1 MSKINRWIIILL
13 LLLMAAGTVLEM
25 NKGAAFVQSHLY
37 QTPWFMALWLA
48 LAITAAVVLFRAK
61 VYRRWPTLGIYISF
75 ALIILGM
82 TVTTFTAKSGNMT
95 LRKGERSSTFVSEDH
110 PSKSWK
116 TPFQVELVNFEVVFY
131 PGSQAPQDFQS
142 VVRFHQGTTVSN
154 NVLISMNNIG
164 RYKNYRFYQADYDAE
179 GNVVLTVTSD
189 PWGIGLNYAGY
200 ALLLL
205 SFVCF
210 FFEKKGPFRRLL
222 SEISHQRAVTTVG
235 LLLFLVAFTTTASA
249 QPRTLPKESADK
261 FGQMYVMYKNRVCP
275 VQTLAKDFTTKL
287 YGAPT
292 YKGLTPEQVLS
303 GWVFYFS
310 EWCQEPMIKVKGD
323 AVRQAMALS
332 GKYARLVDFMDGE
345 GNYRLE
351 NGMNLPMDD
360 PNRAK
365 FRGAYEKFNL
375 VKMLYNGQLLK
386 LFPIKDSVGEIQW
399 FSQSDPLP
407 EHVLGQEYLFIRQ
420 YLNYGGELAQTGNYA
435 AFDTLMLKTLIYQ
448 KKHLG
453 ELAPKAYKI
462 AAERFGNRYGV
473 GRPMAMGSVL
483 LGLLFFAYAMVCLAG
498 SKSIHRGVR
507 VAGRVAMGLLA
518 LYLLALFIT
527 RWVAAGHVPMSNSYE
542 TMLFMALC
550 VTVIALIFGRRQPF
564 ALPFGLMMAGFAILV
579 AMMRGAN
586 PSITLLMPVLASPL
600 LCLHVA
606 VIMLSY
612 AILAFVMLNGLAAL
626 FLSLYWKLRQRPQQ
640 EEVLLRLSR
649 IGNVLLYPAVFLL
662 AIGIFVGAVW
672 ANVSWGTYW
681 TWDPKEVWALIT
693 MMVYAYPLHRQ
704 IIQRPDWR
712 PLRFHVFAV
721 LAFLCVIITYFGV
734 NLLLGGMHS
743 YA

>member
-1 MSKINRWIIILL
+1 MILL
-13 LLLMAAGTVLEM
+13 LLLMAAGTVVEM
-25 NKGAAFVQSHLY
+25 SKGVTFVQSHLY

-61 VYRRWPTLGIYISF
+61 VYRRWPTLGIYVSF

-82 TVTTFTAKSGNMT
+82 TVTTFTAKSGDMT
-95 LRKGERSSTFVSEDH
+95 LKKGEMTSTFVNADD
-110 PSKSWK
+110 PSKSWQ

-142 VVRFHQGTTVSN
+142 VVRFHQGTAVSD

-210 FFEKKGPFRRLL
+210 FFEKDSPFRRLL
-222 SEISHQRAVTTVG
+222 GAINQQRATLTIG
-235 LLLFLVAFTTTASA
+235 LLLFMVAFTATANA

-292 YKGLTPEQVLS
+292 YKGLTSEQVLS

-310 EWCQEPMIKVKGD
+310 EWCQEPMIKIKGD
-323 AVRQAMALS
+323 AVRQAMSLS
-332 GKYARLVDFMDGE
+332 GKYACLMDFMDE
-345 GNYRLE
+345 QGNYRLD
-351 NGMNLPMDD
+351 NGMNLPVDD
-360 PNRAK
+360 PNRSK
-365 FRGAYEKFNL
+365 FRGAYEKYNL

-435 AFDTLMLKTLIYQ
+435 AFDTLMQKTLVYQ
-448 KKHLG
+448 KRNLG
-453 ELAPKAYKI
+453 DLAPEGYEI
-462 AAERFGNRYGV
+462 SAERFGNRYGV

-483 LGLLFFAYAMVCLAG
+483 LGLLFFAYAMVCMAG

-542 TMLFMALC
+542 TMLFLALC

-626 FLSLYWKLRQRPQQ
+626 FLSLYWKLRRQPQQ
-640 EEVLLRLSR
+640 EEVLLRLSQ

>member
-1 MSKINRWIIILL
+1 MNRWLAILL
-13 LLLMAAGTVLEM
+13 LLLMAAGTIVEM
-25 NKGAAFVQSHLY
+25 TKGAAFVQTHLY
-37 QTPWFMALWLA
+37 RTPWFMGLWVLFA
-48 LAITAAVVLFRAK
+48 VTAAVVLFRAK
-61 VYRRWPTLGIYISF
+61 VYRRWATFGIYASF
-75 ALIILGM
+75 ALIIVGM
-82 TVTTFTAKSGNMT
+82 TVTTFTAKSGDMT
-95 LRKGERSSTFVSEDH
+95 LKKGEMSSTFVNADD
-110 PSKSWK
+110 PSKSWQ

-142 VVRFHQGTTVSN
+142 VVRFHHKATTSDK
-154 NVLISMNNIG
+154 VLISMNHIA
-164 RYKNYRFYQADYDAE
+164 RVKSYRFYMEDYDE
-179 GNVVLTVTSD
+179 QGNVTLTVTSD

-205 SFVCF
+205 SFVLF
-210 FFEKKGPFRRLL
+210 FFEKDSPFRKLLAAVSQKQVAAIIGVLLL
-222 SEISHQRAVTTVG
+222 SCAGTS
-235 LLLFLVAFTTTASA
+235 VATA
-249 QPRTLPKESADK
+249 QPRTLPKASADK
-261 FGQMYVMYKNRVCP
+261 FGQVYVMYKDRVCP
-275 VQTLAKDFTTKL
+275 LQTLAKDFTTKL

-323 AVRQAMALS
+323 AVRQAMSLS

-351 NGMNLPMDD
+351 NGMNLPVDD
-360 PNRAK
+360 PNRSK
-365 FRGAYEKFNL
+365 FRGAYEKYNL

-435 AFDTLMLKTLIYQ
+435 AFDTLMQKTLVYQ
-448 KKHLG
+448 KRNLG
-453 ELAPKAYKI
+453 DLAPEGYEI
-462 AAERFGNRYGV
+462 SAERFGNRYGV
-473 GRPMAMGSVL
+473 GRPIAMGSVL
-483 LGLLFFAYAMVCLAG
+483 LGLLFFAYAMVCMA
-498 SKSIHRGVR
+498 SNKTINRWVR
-507 VAGRVAMGLLA
+507 MVGGLVMLLLA